1 MIDAFG
7 AKHGGLNEP
16 KRTEVLHFLKKP
28 EVQPY
33 LDLCGDLIAA
43 MDGPGMCF
51 RKAADPDGKRVGQG
65 KGGGFVSSHLFFSG
79 SEMDAELIRKNLSK
93 LDGFVDDPVKF
104 RMTEDRAALIAYFL
118 LVPETGTP

>member
-1 MIDAFG
+1 MSFCPRLEGLVQSAVAPPVDPAMVVRYALPAG
-7 AKHGGLNEP
+7 MAVVLVRETVEKHGGLNEP

-28 EVQPY
+28 EVHPY

-65 KGGGFVSSHLFFSG
+65 KGGGGRRV
-79 SEMDAELIRKNLSK
+79 
-93 LDGFVDDPVKF
+93 
-104 RMTEDRAALIAYFL
+104 
-118 LVPETGTP
+118 